1 MKEQKLKEMKKQIKD
16 RERKIEQYKMEVERL
31 ISWIK
36 QEEYAVK
43 FEKEVIEKI
52 KSGQVEL

>member
-1 MKEQKLKEMKKQIKD
+1 MKEQKIKEMKKEVKN
-16 RERKIEQYKMEVERL
+16 RERKIEEYKMEIEKL
-31 ISWIK
+31 IRWIK

-52 KSGQVEL
+52 KNGQVEL

>member
-1 MKEQKLKEMKKQIKD
+1 MKEQKLKEMKEQVKN
-16 RERKIEQYKMEVERL
+16 RERKIKQYKMEVEKL
-31 ISWIK
+31 IRWIN